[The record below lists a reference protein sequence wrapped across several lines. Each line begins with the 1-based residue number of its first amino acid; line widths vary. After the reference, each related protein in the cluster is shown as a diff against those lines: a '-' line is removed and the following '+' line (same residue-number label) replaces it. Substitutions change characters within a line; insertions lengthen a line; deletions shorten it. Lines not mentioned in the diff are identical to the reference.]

1 MGFLLIDL
9 KFEITEKT
17 RKIFFDFDGVLVDS
31 NKFKEESIDK
41 SIKIFEKKKDIQ
53 QKSILYFNENAGIAR
68 EKKLLKFFNKR
79 KVEKIMSKYSDYCNE
94 FLSFANLT
102 TGSEEFIYQISN
114 IYPNIQLFIL
124 SGAEKNEISMF
135 LKSKNIYSKFQA
147 LLCSEKSKYEHLKS
161 FELCENDFF
170 LGDSKNDLMV
180 SKSFPLSFIL
190 VTDFGSDC
198 STPHKDELDDNI
210 IITKNLSQLL
220 L

>member
-1 MGFLLIDL
+1 MDL
-9 KFEITEKT
+9 KLKITENTK
-17 RKIFFDFDGVLVDS
+17 KIFLDFDGVLVDS
-31 NKFKEESIDK
+31 NKFKEESIEK

-53 QKSILYFNENAGIAR
+53 HKSITYFNENAGIGR
-68 EKKLLKFFNKR
+68 EKKLLEFFNKI
-79 KVEKIMSKYSDYCNE
+79 KVEKIMSRYADYCND

-102 TGSEEFIYQISN
+102 IGSEEFIYQTSN
-114 IYPNIQLFIL
+114 MYPDIQFFIL
-124 SGAEKNEISMF
+124 SGAEKNEISKF
-135 LKSKNIYSKFQA
+135 LKSKKIYSKFQA

-170 LGDSKNDLMV
+170 IGDSKNDLRI
-180 SKSFPLSFIL
+180 SKSFPLRFIL

-198 STPHKDELDDNI
+198 SIPHKDELDDNI